1 MSIRTQMVALADGS
15 KTWTVVGPDGLPL
28 DEAEGFLEHL
38 RLTGFSPNTVRSY
51 ARGLALWW
59 SFITG
64 AELDWRRV
72 GVADLGAFL
81 SWLRFGRGVEPSEAT
96 MASRLAAVV
105 AFYRF
110 HEAYSGVEVARGIT
124 TLAGRWPA
132 PHRGLLAHLAGRGGD
147 RRVPVVRVRRFRRE
161 RPPVLTPEQIEA
173 ILDDCATFDPVEGRW
188 AGSLRDRLLFEA
200 LAETGMRLGEC
211 LALEHGDW
219 HLGRGG
225 VPFIDITPRLDHPG
239 GLRVKGLKPR
249 RVHISDHLERLYAS

>member
-1 MSIRTQMVALADGS
+1 
-15 KTWTVVGPDGLPL
+15 
-28 DEAEGFLEHL
+28 
-38 RLTGFSPNTVRSY
+38 
-51 ARGLALWW
+51 
-59 SFITG
+59 
-64 AELDWRRV
+64 
-72 GVADLGAFL
+72 
-81 SWLRFGRGVEPSEAT
+81 LRFGRGVEPSEAT